1 MENKINEILSKKVNP
16 LLNEHLGSAE
26 LVEINDN
33 IVYVKMLG
41 ACGGCPASR
50 DTLENII
57 EARIKEELPNIKE
70 VRLYQG
76 VSDELINFAKDIL
89 NGKRWAITL

>member
-1 MENKINEILSKKVNP
+1 MENKINEILSKKINP

-26 LVEINDN
+26 LVEIKDN
-33 IVYVKMLG
+33 IVYIKMLG

-50 DTLENII
+50 DTLENIV
-57 EARIKEELPNIKE
+57 EAKIKEDLPAIKA

-89 NGKRWAITL
+89 NGKRW

>member
-1 MENKINEILSKKVNP
+1 MENKINEILSKEINP

-26 LVEINDN
+26 LVEIREN
-33 IVYVKMLG
+33 IVYIKMLG
-41 ACGGCPASR
+41 ACGGCPASQ

-57 EARIKEELPNIKE
+57 EAKITEQLPDIKG

-89 NGKRWAITL
+89 NGKK

>member
-1 MENKINEILSKKVNP
+1 MENKINEILSKEINP

-26 LVEINDN
+26 LVEIREN
-33 IVYVKMLG
+33 IVYIKMLG
-41 ACGGCPASR
+41 ACGGCPASQ

-57 EARIKEELPNIKE
+57 EVKITKQLPDIKG

-89 NGKRWAITL
+89 NGKK

>member
-1 MENKINEILSKKVNP
+1 MENKINEILSKEINP

-26 LVEINDN
+26 LVEIREN
-33 IVYVKMLG
+33 IVYIKMLG
-41 ACGGCPASR
+41 ACGGCPASQ

-57 EARIKEELPNIKE
+57 ETKITKQLPDIKG

-89 NGKRWAITL
+89 NGKK